1 MRPHLAPS
9 VDAAPFLFLSG
20 QLAFD
25 EHGGISGDVAAQT
38 RRCLERCR
46 DVLATQGLD
55 LDAVVKAT
63 VWLRQAED
71 FAAFDAAYAQVFG
84 THRPAR
90 STVVSALVVPAA
102 LVEIELVARRTA

>member
-1 MRPHLAPS
+1 MRPHLAPF

-25 EHGGISGDVAAQT
+25 EHGQIGGDVAAQT
-38 RRCLERCR
+38 RRCLERGR
-46 DVLATQGLD
+46 DVLAGQGLD

-84 THRPAR
+84 AHRPAR
-90 STVVSALVVPAA
+90 STVISALVVPAA
-102 LVEIELVARRTA
+102 LVEIELVARRPA

>member
-1 MRPHLAPS
+1 MRPHLAPF

-25 EHGGISGDVAAQT
+25 GQGRIAGDADAQT
-38 RRCLERCR
+38 RRCLQRCR
-46 DVLATQGLD
+46 EVLASQGLD

-71 FAAFDAAYAQVFG
+71 FAAFDAAYAQMFG
-84 THRPAR
+84 AHRPAR
-90 STVVSALVVPAA
+90 STVVSALVLPEA
-102 LVEIELVARRTA
+102 LIEIELIARRPA